1 MKLFANQG
9 QIPNFS
15 SSDLF
20 QHFQLFVI
28 KETNTNIFH
37 YIKFLKGKANT
48 KQKKGIK
55 EALYYIKDF
64 YFTMEQAI
72 EQVFNNQKLDFSYKM
87 YLLECFLKGNGIKNL

>member
-37 YIKFLKGKANT
+37 YIKFLKGKA
-48 KQKKGIK
+48 
-55 EALYYIKDF
+55 
-64 YFTMEQAI
+64 
-72 EQVFNNQKLDFSYKM
+72 
-87 YLLECFLKGNGIKNL
+87 